1 MLQSMV
7 NIMDTFI
14 DVEYWNNTMTWFNRK
29 QGIDNN
35 FKNYYYF
42 DSYQRN
48 ENNQNKLR
56 KKSWYKF

>member
-1 MLQSMV
+1 
-7 NIMDTFI
+7 MDTFI